1 MIAELMEH
9 WGPEGLDKHLQ
20 SIQAVYKRRAQ
31 LMHTS
36 AQKVSVLS
44 PVHHKN
50 GSHVFGFFTI
60 CPQVSSSLSLNL
72 RSGAGSAQEVTD

>member
-36 AQKVSVLS
+36 AQKVSVVT

-50 GSHVFGFFTI
+50 GRHVFGCVTI
-60 CPQVSSSLSLNL
+60 CPQVSPSKSLNL
-72 RSGAGSAQEVTD
+72 RYGAGPAQ